1 MSAPLSTSSSV
12 SSSSAIAGASSRSA
26 EVEKVEFETRMRQL
40 IVELLEPTIK
50 RVSRHEAEGAAI
62 RKQLAKHADAL
73 KESQTLA
80 VQAQQQ
86 LATVDYFKEELA
98 KWDTQRRNQEAK
110 VAEDIAFMRQDLDS
124 FRLDLERKDG
134 SIESLQRMNDR
145 MNTQVTRVIE
155 LQDQHS
161 QHTDERADKIA
172 KQLHQMRRD
181 VELQIVGLQTKH
193 DTLADELWGEE
204 TGLAKVAGELQ
215 RTNEV
220 VAELSES
227 SRHLE
232 ATKASTDQLDAVQ
245 KSNKEGVQANVRDLQ
260 VLRQSVTSVV
270 TEVKEHF
277 QTASNTIS
285 AHNATMLSEVRQAY
299 QEELQHAAQVRA
311 DIVKFSNETAQQV
324 ANVQKDVETTREQME
339 TKIEEVHNEV
349 EDLNGKRHRDKSSQ
363 DIEVRQLKKRL
374 GGVFDNSDL
383 VLKSLEH
390 LSSVVSMVLESNRVA
405 VALEIQDDIDRRRV
419 ALMGYKESQASGGS
433 SGSGS
438 TTARQSRASVGRGGS
453 VSVST
458 GGPGGAMPPVISLDQ
473 RCVSC
478 SGQSTTVLAGFK
490 IACLQYHPGP
500 ITYNAKV
507 RAEFIPENQTPSRAF
522 KTQHLHDCRASC
534 VMTRKEII

>member
-245 KSNKEGVQANVRDLQ
+245 KSNKEVNI
-260 VLRQSVTSVV
+260 
-270 TEVKEHF
+270 H
-277 QTASNTIS
+277 
-285 AHNATMLSEVRQAY
+285 
-299 QEELQHAAQVRA
+299 
-311 DIVKFSNETAQQV
+311 
-324 ANVQKDVETTREQME
+324 
-339 TKIEEVHNEV
+339 
-349 EDLNGKRHRDKSSQ
+349 
-363 DIEVRQLKKRL
+363 
-374 GGVFDNSDL
+374 
-383 VLKSLEH
+383 
-390 LSSVVSMVLESNRVA
+390 
-405 VALEIQDDIDRRRV
+405 
-419 ALMGYKESQASGGS
+419 
-433 SGSGS
+433 
-438 TTARQSRASVGRGGS
+438 
-453 VSVST
+453 
-458 GGPGGAMPPVISLDQ
+458 
-473 RCVSC
+473 
-478 SGQSTTVLAGFK
+478 
-490 IACLQYHPGP
+490 
-500 ITYNAKV
+500 
-507 RAEFIPENQTPSRAF
+507 
-522 KTQHLHDCRASC
+522 
-534 VMTRKEII
+534 